1 MGIGSVGGAGVD
13 GGHPRGPARK
23 QGRGSALV
31 AGGGFEPGGFGFV
44 PGGLVAPGDLPAMLL

>member
-13 GGHPRGPARK
+13 GGPARE